1 MIAKISIDDL
11 VNNKNIVYFPNSL
24 GINQYFL
31 GVVANSEYIVVL
43 NEDSKN
49 SSNVEGKNGSIYTLT
64 PSLISIYNMNTWKAK
79 SISDNFAVN
88 VVLQGSTLF
97 FVNHLQDEE
106 TADTIIYL
114 DLKENGF

>member
-1 MIAKISIDDL
+1 MRIAKT
-11 VNNKNIVYFPNSL
+11 
-24 GINQYFL
+24 
-31 GVVANSEYIVVL
+31 
-43 NEDSKN
+43 

-64 PSLISIYNMNTWKAK
+64 PSLISIYNMNTGKAK

-106 TADTIIYL
+106 TADNYYIL
-114 DLKENGF
+114 GFKRG